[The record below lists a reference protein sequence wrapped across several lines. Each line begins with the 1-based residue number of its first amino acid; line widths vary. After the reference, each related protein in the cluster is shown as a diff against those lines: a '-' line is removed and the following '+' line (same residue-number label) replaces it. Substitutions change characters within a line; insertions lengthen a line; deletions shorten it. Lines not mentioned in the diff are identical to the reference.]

1 MEEFNKW
8 FDAFEYKSAHT
19 RKYQNGYHTELVEG
33 HTYAGGSEFANG
45 YGATIEESIRCALI
59 SWYESD

>member
-33 HTYAGGSEFANG
+33 HTYAGGSEL
-45 YGATIEESIRCALI
+45 C
-59 SWYESD
+59 